1 MNQPKEER
9 HFQNIIKKLKNY
21 CIYEEINKHTIDKNI
36 IKKISILYDIFNH
49 INKKRNNNNSDFI
62 YTSDIKHSLKYDDF
76 VKIRFHIIPI
86 ERKGLNSIDDK
97 NYNFIN
103 NLNNLVTN
111 IYNPSSYDQ
120 FISNGIEEDKE
131 KLNIMMKSINE
142 IECAYIYKYRSD
154 NNIKLTF
161 DVFCHNFYIYLSYDY
176 KKNLS
181 IQNFKNKYNQIKVS
195 NEFELSTGQNILQIN
210 SIGIMLKN
218 HSNSFEEDTLEK
230 LNPFIL
236 ESESMIK
243 ELHSK
248 KYIKT
253 KDIEL
258 ENDFFIKN
266 SNYEEDMRR
275 LIHFEKIKEE
285 YKRLKKSIKKNIV
298 F

>member
-1 MNQPKEER
+1 MNQSKEER
-9 HFQNIIKKLKNY
+9 HFQNIIKKIKNY
-21 CIYEEINKHTIDKNI
+21 SIYDEINKNTIDKNI

-49 INKKRNNNNSDFI
+49 INKKRNNNINDFI
-62 YTSDIKHSLKYDDF
+62 YTDDIKYSLKYDDF

-86 ERKGLNSIDDK
+86 KRKGLSSIDEK
-97 NYNFIN
+97 SYNFVN
-103 NLNNLVTN
+103 NLNNIVTN
-111 IYNPSSYDQ
+111 IYDPSSYNK
-120 FISNGIEEDKE
+120 FLRNEIEEDKE

-154 NNIKLTF
+154 SKIKLTF
-161 DVFCHNFYIYLSYDY
+161 DVFCHNFYIFLSYDY
-176 KKNLS
+176 KKNIS
-181 IQNFKNKYNQIKVS
+181 IQNFQNKYNQIKVN

-210 SIGIMLKN
+210 SIGMILKN
-218 HSNSFEEDTLEK
+218 YNNSFEEDILEK

-253 KDIEL
+253 KNIEL

-275 LIHFEKIKEE
+275 LIHFEKIKDE
-285 YKRLKKSIKKNIV
+285 YKRLKKSIKKNLV